1 MFMYCL
7 IMLFQGG
14 VQKQSRARAKTPP
27 SPKMGSRAPG
37 TAGTAGLAPDSP
49 SALLREEPPGAVA
62 RSDRI
67 SGSASPHVA
76 IDGPPWGGPRWL
88 ARGAGHRLKNWSCR
102 FFLNSV
108 KSESNT
114 SRRACPGLTKIDW
127 PVLEKIA
134 STFER
139 AFSRVGALAPRVAR
153 SGAPAPGGG
162 RLDT

>member
-1 MFMYCL
+1 MFLYCL

-49 SALLREEPPGAVA
+49 SRLLREESPGAVA

-76 IDGPPWGGPRWL
+76 IDDPPMGRAQMAGP
-88 ARGAGHRLKNWSCR
+88 
-102 FFLNSV
+102 
-108 KSESNT
+108 
-114 SRRACPGLTKIDW
+114 
-127 PVLEKIA
+127 
-134 STFER
+134 
-139 AFSRVGALAPRVAR
+139 R
-153 SGAPAPGGG
+153 SGAPFQKLALQIFFKLGQGRVDYVKASLPGFNEKKRARFGEN
-162 RLDT
+162 RVDF

>member
-1 MFMYCL
+1 MFMYRL
-7 IMLFQGG
+7 IMLFWGG

-49 SALLREEPPGAVA
+49 FRLLREESPGAVA

-88 ARGAGHRLKNWSCR
+88 ARGAGRRLKNWHCR

-108 KSESNT
+108 KSESST
-114 SRRACPGLTKIDW
+114 SRRACPGLTKKTE

-139 AFSRVGALAPRVAR
+139 AFLRVGALEPRAAR
-153 SGAPAPGGG
+153 SGALAPGGC
-162 RLDT
+162 RLYT